1 MTKDEAKSK
10 AYNTQEIGGIY
21 YVLELIDEIYNDFE
35 EDMIIAHSNID
46 KAIDNLEKMKDIELN
61 KE

>member
-1 MTKDEAKSK
+1 M
-10 AYNTQEIGGIY
+10 
-21 YVLELIDEIYNDFE
+21 LELIDEIYNDFE

-46 KAIDNLEKMKDIELN
+46 KAIDNLEKMKDIEFN